1 MKTRPS
7 ETEVAASIIAYLENL
22 QWEVFQEVTIAGG
35 RADIVARQGSL
46 IWIIETKTTFGLPVI
61 EQARRW
67 KTRAHMVSVG
77 TPSWPGEFAKEVC
90 GLFGIGILY
99 ASRQPQYADGSMS
112 TELLRPKLNRHPG
125 KLPKLCEEHK
135 TYAPAGTNGG
145 GYFTPFNKTCKD
157 IRAVVLRH
165 GEGMPLK
172 KVIDMVDHHYCSSS
186 TARSCMRK
194 WIECDKVPGVEIRFE
209 KGKAIVYPKQKEG
222 PRGKEEQAQAAR
234 STAG

>member
-1 MKTRPS
+1 MRGKAGGGEMKRVLPS

-22 QWEVFQEVTIAGG
+22 CWEVFQEVTVGAGGAG

-46 IWIIETKTTFGLPVI
+46 IWIIEVKTTFGLPVI
-61 EQARRW
+61 AQARRW
-67 KTRAHMVSVG
+67 IEHAHMVSVA
-77 TPSWPGEFAKEVC
+77 TPRYMGDFDFGREVC
-90 GLFGIGILY
+90 KMVGVGILCAHPHRHSSY
-99 ASRQPQYADGSMS
+99 DGSS
-112 TELLRPKLNRHPG
+112 SELLRPRLNRHPH

-145 GYFTPFNKTCKD
+145 GYFTPFNRTCKD
-157 IRAVVLRH
+157 IRDVVTRA

-172 KVIDMVDHHYCSSS
+172 KVIDMVDHHYNSNS

-209 KGKAIVYPKQKEG
+209 KGKAIVYPKQE
-222 PRGKEEQAQAAR
+222 ALA
-234 STAG
+234 